1 VNGQLQNKTSKITT
15 QHLLD
20 QALKALKAD
29 IPVLITGETGT
40 GKDHFAQQLHQKL
53 DVIYLLFRL
62 IAVQYQIICLK
73 QNYLVMKAA
82 LSQVLNGKAKK
93 V

>member
-1 VNGQLQNKTSKITT
+1 MTQVDTNNAFFIQSHDHAFFYAQFHQFNVNVPSPARAITAL
-15 QHLLD
+15 HSLD

-53 DVIYLLFRL
+53 DADLPFISIFYYALL
-62 IAVQYQIICLK
+62 
-73 QNYLVMKAA
+73 
-82 LSQVLNGKAKK
+82 
-93 V
+93 